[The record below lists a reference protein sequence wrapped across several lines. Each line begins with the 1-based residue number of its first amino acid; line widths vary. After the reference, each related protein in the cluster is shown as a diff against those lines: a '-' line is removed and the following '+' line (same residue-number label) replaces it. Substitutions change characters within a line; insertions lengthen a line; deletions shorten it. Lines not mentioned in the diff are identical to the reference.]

1 LTTPLCFQGV
11 IRASVTQDHN
21 ATQMKPL
28 APLLE
33 IKLPVP
39 ADGSGE
45 KQSPQL
51 ATTIHSDKNIGEED
65 GEDEDDW
72 DAFQSFPA
80 STSAAVNESQVESVA
95 KEPGLVENPSLLE
108 INARSDDFQ
117 DQPLNNVEEIN
128 NADHQEAGEDVISD
142 TLGSQVSPQSDVPS
156 NRRGMHEVLDFQAIN
171 NVSKPYVDQHQE
183 KEEEVVQSQ
192 EREEAAVSSQK
203 NEQISS
209 DLQPVEVA
217 EGLVKVNVVE
227 DHEVRR
233 ENPDNKIDQLLSES
247 SLPLEEVSD
256 KSHGEGN

>member
-1 LTTPLCFQGV
+1 LTAHLCFQGV

-45 KQSPQL
+45 KHFPQS
-51 ATTIHSDKNIGEED
+51 ATMIHSDKNIREEDEDDSD

-80 STSAAVNESQVESVA
+80 STSAAVNESKVESVA

-117 DQPLNNVEEIN
+117 ETSTSQAPNNVEIN

-142 TLGSQVSPQSDVPS
+142 TPGSQMSPQSDAPS
-156 NRRGMHEVLDFQAIN
+156 NRKGMHEVLDFQATN
-171 NVSKPYVDQHQE
+171 NVIKPYDDRHQE

-192 EREEAAVSSQK
+192 ERDEAAVSSEE

-209 DLQPVEVA
+209 DLQPAEVA

-227 DHEVRR
+227 DHEVRKG
-233 ENPDNKIDQLLSES
+233 NPDNKTDQLM
-247 SLPLEEVSD
+247 
-256 KSHGEGN
+256 

>member
-1 LTTPLCFQGV
+1 MTTHLCFQGV

-45 KQSPQL
+45 KHSSQS
-51 ATTIHSDKNIGEED
+51 ATTIHSDKNIREED
-65 GEDEDDW
+65 EEDEDDW

-95 KEPGLVENPSLLE
+95 KEPGLVENPSVLE

-142 TLGSQVSPQSDVPS
+142 TPGSQVSPQSDVPS
-156 NRRGMHEVLDFQAIN
+156 NRRGMNEVLDFQAPN
-171 NVSKPYVDQHQE
+171 NVIKPYDDQHQE
-183 KEEEVVQSQ
+183 EEEEVVQSQ
-192 EREEAAVSSQK
+192 EREEAAVSSQE

-209 DLQPVEVA
+209 DLEPVEVP
-217 EGLVKVNVVE
+217 EGLGKVNVVE
-227 DHEVRR
+227 DQDVRE
-233 ENPDNKIDQLLSES
+233 ENPDNKID
-247 SLPLEEVSD
+247 
-256 KSHGEGN
+256 

>member
-1 LTTPLCFQGV
+1 MTTHLCFQGV

-45 KQSPQL
+45 KHSPQS
-51 ATTIHSDKNIGEED
+51 ATTIHSDKNIREED
-65 GEDEDDW
+65 EEDEDDW

-95 KEPGLVENPSLLE
+95 KEPGLVENPSVLE

-117 DQPLNNVEEIN
+117 EISTSQPLNNVEEIN
-128 NADHQEAGEDVISD
+128 NPDHQEAGEDVISD
-142 TLGSQVSPQSDVPS
+142 TPGSQVSPQSDVPS
-156 NRRGMHEVLDFQAIN
+156 NRRGMNEVLDFQATN
-171 NVSKPYVDQHQE
+171 NVIKPYDDQHQE
-183 KEEEVVQSQ
+183 EEEEVVQSQ
-192 EREEAAVSSQK
+192 EREEAAVSSQE

-209 DLQPVEVA
+209 DLEPVEVP
-217 EGLVKVNVVE
+217 EGLGKVNVVE
-227 DHEVRR
+227 DQDVRE
-233 ENPDNKIDQLLSES
+233 ENPDNKID
-247 SLPLEEVSD
+247 
-256 KSHGEGN
+256 